1 MNKTLQHKIL
11 AAVIAASNIGL
22 YTANPVSA
30 ENYYT
35 VEKGGEIITGNYDII
50 LGNGHNFTFD
60 NGSVSIV
67 LGAGN
72 LDGTASSNGSTIY
85 IGQNAEI
92 GSIRG
97 GFSQNAVSGN
107 TIYFNG
113 TVHQDIYGG
122 YSIAGPAS
130 ENTVI
135 LNGTLGETSQIYGG
149 FSIAGD
155 AVKITLLAITQLY
168 TTKFTAAFPIPAI
181 PLATLLLLTKEVP
194 VLFTVVFQYR
204 QCCW

>member
-85 IGQNAEI
+85 IG
-92 GSIRG
+92 
-97 GFSQNAVSGN
+97 
-107 TIYFNG
+107 
-113 TVHQDIYGG
+113 
-122 YSIAGPAS
+122 
-130 ENTVI
+130 
-135 LNGTLGETSQIYGG
+135 
-149 FSIAGD
+149 
-155 AVKITLLAITQLY
+155 
-168 TTKFTAAFPIPAI
+168 
-181 PLATLLLLTKEVP
+181 
-194 VLFTVVFQYR
+194 
-204 QCCW
+204 